1 MVITS
6 SLHSVNNGPQN
17 SLPVRDA
24 QNREFQSLVL
34 NGNSDETEGSTKTNK
49 LCQSSLFTALVI
61 KLASLIGV
69 DPKEIKS
76 TVPLSELGLDSFLAS
91 ELQSVSYLRN

>member
-6 SLHSVNNGPQN
+6 SLHSVSNGPQN

-34 NGNSDETEGSTKTNK
+34 NGNSDKTEGLTKTNK
-49 LCQSSLFTALVI
+49 LCQSSVFTALVI